1 MRIDTF
7 VDNVLDQL
15 KDFLPA
21 GTPVHFELNVLA
33 GHRYTDDRPVI
44 ALLAT
49 KNYQYQHI
57 GFDVSMPKDHTLSRP
72 GVEWALK

>member
-21 GTPVHFELNVLA
+21 GTPVHFELNVLT
-33 GHRYTDDRPVI
+33 GRRRDDGCAI
-44 ALLAT
+44 IYLDSSDTT
-49 KNYQYQHI
+49 KHQRLS
-57 GFDVSMPKDHTLSRP
+57 FDVTISKDHTLSRP
-72 GVEWALK
+72 AVG